1 MAKVAKLVMVS
12 LMTRVIVDEN
22 ATDEQIIEASYSG
35 FQAKLDNRELGD
47 NLESIEDDEEIPYG
61 EAPDDKLECPVCNR
75 HNTRP
80 DFDSP
85 DTMRCCDDCGADY
98 VVDGMEVTLDPR
110 DQLSPEEIAMR
121 GYNPL

>member
-22 ATDEQIIEASYSG
+22 ATEDQIIAASYKG
-35 FQAKLDNRELGD
+35 FQAKIDNRELGD
-47 NLESIEDDEEIPYG
+47 NLESIEDDEELPYG
-61 EAPDDKLECPVCNR
+61 EAPEDQNECPVCNQ

-80 DFDSP
+80 DTDSP
-85 DTMRCCDDCGADY
+85 DSMRSCDDCGCDY
-98 VVDGMEVTLDPR
+98 VVDGMEIALDPR
-110 DQLSPEEIAMR
+110 DELSPEEIEQR

>member
-1 MAKVAKLVMVS
+1 MKKALLVEFS
-12 LMTRVIVDEN
+12 LLVRVIVDEN
-22 ATDEQIIEASYSG
+22 ATDDQIIEASYSKI
-35 FQAKLDNRELGD
+35 QDKINNRELGD
-47 NLESIEDDEEIPYG
+47 NLASIEDDEEIPYG
-61 EAPDDKLECPVCNR
+61 ETPGDQEECPVCNR

-98 VVDGMEVTLDPR
+98 LIDGMEVTLDPR
-110 DQLSPEEIAMR
+110 DELSPEEIVNR